1 MKNERNN
8 FMPQMIPFIGDNNIP
23 ANMMMFPN
31 YMNDNYISLDKKVTS
46 LEKKVKVLE
55 NRISRLEVPY
65 QNNNMQSYQTNQP
78 NMQNQSLPYQTTQN
92 NGTFNGEM
100 YMM

>member
-1 MKNERNN
+1 MKNDRNMGM
-8 FMPQMIPFIGDNNIP
+8 MPFS
-23 ANMMMFPN
+23 NMMGGMPTNMLMFPN
-31 YMNDNYISLDKKVTS
+31 YMNDNYNNLDTRVSS

-65 QNNNMQSYQTNQP
+65 QNNLNTNMNSNSQT
-78 NMQNQSLPYQTTQN
+78 PYQSTQN
-92 NGTFNGEM
+92 TGYNGDM

>member
-1 MKNERNN
+1 MKNDRNMGM
-8 FMPQMIPFIGDNNIP
+8 MPFP
-23 ANMMMFPN
+23 NMMGGMPTNMLMFLN
-31 YMNDNYISLDKKVTS
+31 YMNDNYNNLDTRVSS

-65 QNNNMQSYQTNQP
+65 QNNLNTNMNSNSQT
-78 NMQNQSLPYQTTQN
+78 PYQSTHNTGY
-92 NGTFNGEM
+92 NGDM

>member
-1 MKNERNN
+1 MENYKCLIASKDLIIKKWDQEIENHNYANDWIMFKEESLNN
-8 FMPQMIPFIGDNNIP
+8 LDTR
-23 ANMMMFPN
+23 
-31 YMNDNYISLDKKVTS
+31 ISS

-65 QNNNMQSYQTNQP
+65 QNNLNTNINSNSQT
-78 NMQNQSLPYQTTQN
+78 PYQSTQN
-92 NGTFNGEM
+92 TGYNGDM

>member
-1 MKNERNN
+1 MKNDRNMGM
-8 FMPQMIPFIGDNNIP
+8 MPFH
-23 ANMMMFPN
+23 NMMGGMPTNMLMFPN
-31 YMNDNYISLDKKVTS
+31 YMNDNYNNLDTRISS

-65 QNNNMQSYQTNQP
+65 QNNLNTNMNSNSQT
-78 NMQNQSLPYQTTQN
+78 PYQSTQN
-92 NGTFNGEM
+92 TGYNGDM

>member
-1 MKNERNN
+1 MKNDRNMGM
-8 FMPQMIPFIGDNNIP
+8 MPFR
-23 ANMMMFPN
+23 NMMGGMPTNMLMFPN
-31 YMNDNYISLDKKVTS
+31 YMNDNYNNLDTRVSS

-65 QNNNMQSYQTNQP
+65 QNNLNTNMNSNSQT
-78 NMQNQSLPYQTTQN
+78 PYQSTQN
-92 NGTFNGEM
+92 TGYNGDM

>member
-1 MKNERNN
+1 MKNDRNMGM
-8 FMPQMIPFIGDNNIP
+8 MPFP
-23 ANMMMFPN
+23 NMMGGMPTNMLMFPN
-31 YMNDNYISLDKKVTS
+31 YMNDNYNNLDTRIFS

-65 QNNNMQSYQTNQP
+65 QNNLNTNINSNSQT
-78 NMQNQSLPYQTTQN
+78 PYQSTQN
-92 NGTFNGEM
+92 TGYNGDM

>member
-1 MKNERNN
+1 MKNDRNMGM
-8 FMPQMIPFIGDNNIP
+8 MPFP
-23 ANMMMFPN
+23 NMMGGMPTNMLMFPN
-31 YMNDNYISLDKKVTS
+31 YMNDNYNNLDTRVFK

-65 QNNNMQSYQTNQP
+65 QNNLNTNMNSNSQT
-78 NMQNQSLPYQTTQN
+78 PYQSTQN
-92 NGTFNGEM
+92 TGYNGDM